1 MPHSVHVRALR
12 KAAELTGGRK
22 QLAARLGVK
31 PEDVEKWAAGTAGIS
46 RELFLRIVAVIL
58 DELAPPEGLSDPPD
72 APPSRSSAPASRREL
87 D

>member
-1 MPHSVHVRALR
+1 MPLSVQIRALL

-31 PEDVEKWAAGTAGIS
+31 PEDVEKWAAGTAIP
-46 RELFLRIVAVIL
+46 REFFLRIVTVIL
-58 DELAPPEGLSDPPD
+58 DEVAPSEGLSDPPD
-72 APPSRSSAPASRREL
+72 VPPSRSSAPASPRGF